1 MAVRQRNPAASRLSE
16 EIDHHEAE
24 GEGFDGESRPQVAAG
39 FCVLARL
46 SLQRAFPGRW
56 KKWQGHMKQLL
67 WAALFVLSL
76 PSLAWALPGIL
87 SDTASNFL
95 LIAVI
100 VLILILAYFVILSKR
115 R

>member
-1 MAVRQRNPAASRLSE
+1 
-16 EIDHHEAE
+16 
-24 GEGFDGESRPQVAAG
+24 
-39 FCVLARL
+39 
-46 SLQRAFPGRW
+46 
-56 KKWQGHMKQLL
+56 MKQLL

-95 LIAVI
+95 LIGLI

>member
-1 MAVRQRNPAASRLSE
+1 
-16 EIDHHEAE
+16 
-24 GEGFDGESRPQVAAG
+24 
-39 FCVLARL
+39 
-46 SLQRAFPGRW
+46 
-56 KKWQGHMKQLL
+56 MKQLL

-76 PSLAWALPGIL
+76 PSLAWARPGIL

>member
-1 MAVRQRNPAASRLSE
+1 
-16 EIDHHEAE
+16 
-24 GEGFDGESRPQVAAG
+24 
-39 FCVLARL
+39 
-46 SLQRAFPGRW
+46 
-56 KKWQGHMKQLL
+56 MKQLL

-76 PSLAWALPGIL
+76 PSLAWARPGIL

-95 LIAVI
+95 LIAGLI